1 MNDSTI
7 EELEKQMNEYKE
19 KVTDLEKEKEEM
31 KKEKDSFETKSND
44 LQKDLDRMNSEN
56 LVLKVYSFQ

>member
-1 MNDSTI
+1 
-7 EELEKQMNEYKE
+7 MNEYKE